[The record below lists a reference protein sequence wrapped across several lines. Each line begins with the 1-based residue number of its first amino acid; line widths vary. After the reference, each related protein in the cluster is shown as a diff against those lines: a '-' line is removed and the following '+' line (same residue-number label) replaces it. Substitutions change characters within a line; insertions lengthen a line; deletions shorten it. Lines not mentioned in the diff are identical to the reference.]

1 MVAVCDLILDVLLIF
16 HELLLYRKDSL
27 VESLTLTEVL
37 ISLLNNL
44 LVLYRQTIP
53 FSGDLVENIFNLFG
67 IRLLVRMLAVDV
79 GKLLLEGNF
88 HNSLDHGKGGFSSV
102 LLRADSFKQGALCL
116 TMDGT
121 VHYRRDNGEELI
133 LRDVVPWRLRLVLHD
148 SRHH

>member
-102 LLRADSFKQGALCL
+102 LLRADSIKQGALGL
-116 TMDGT
+116 TLDDT
-121 VHYRRDNGEELI
+121 VHYRRDKGEELI